1 MSETTKPAAP
11 RKSEQTTA
19 PIDPVDLP
27 EVIAVDP
34 APRGGPDRHPAI
46 TQEHPQG
53 LPPNKDINVHQ
64 LTVRVRAKVG
74 QNYEWLAKGHGEPKI
89 SQDTVRRALRALR
102 EL

>member
-1 MSETTKPAAP
+1 MTFAHVIRGPGHKH
-11 RKSEQTTA
+11 RKRKRADDERFVSLFEFVQ
-19 PIDPVDLP
+19 
-27 EVIAVDP
+27 E
-34 APRGGPDRHPAI
+34 AI

>member
-1 MSETTKPAAP
+1 MTFAHVIRGPGHKH
-11 RKSEQTTA
+11 RKRKRADDERFVSLFEFVQ
-19 PIDPVDLP
+19 
-27 EVIAVDP
+27 E
-34 APRGGPDRHPAI
+34 AI
-46 TQEHPQG
+46 TQEFPQG
-53 LPPNKDINVHQ
+53 LPPNKDINVHL